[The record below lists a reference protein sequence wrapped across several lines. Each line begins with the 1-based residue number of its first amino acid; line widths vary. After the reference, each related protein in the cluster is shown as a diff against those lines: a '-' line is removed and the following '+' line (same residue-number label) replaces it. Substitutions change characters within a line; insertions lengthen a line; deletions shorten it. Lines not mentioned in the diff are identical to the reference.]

1 MKYDNLAVNMV
12 MPLMFTQT
20 HLLIGAAIFARPGRP
35 AVALAGLMGALAPDS
50 DVWAMFIVERLQG
63 ASGCEVFHYRYWEQP
78 WTTLQMLLNSIPAYL
93 VLITLGL
100 ASLLPSGVWSRRI
113 ALIVIVFAS
122 SALLHVAIDFLLHH
136 DDARAQWMPLTDWI
150 FRSPVSYWDPR
161 YYGRIFMTFEMGLGI
176 ALAVSIG
183 LRFRSGRVWAAV
195 ALLSL
200 GYAGSI
206 AAGLVSGD
214 DHVRGPGSCE
224 ILGLD
229 AASKL
234 TADADRRRIGT
245 RGGGHE

>member
-1 MKYDNLAVNMV
+1 MV

-20 HLLIGAAIFARPGRP
+20 HLLVGAAIFARPGRP
-35 AVALAGLMGALAPDS
+35 TVALAGIMGALVPDS
-50 DVWAMFIVERLQG
+50 DVWAMFVVERLQG

-93 VLITLGL
+93 ALIALGL
-100 ASLLPSGVWSRRI
+100 ASLLLPGIWSRRI
-113 ALIVIVFAS
+113 ALIVIVFTS
-122 SALLHVAIDFLLHH
+122 SALLHVGVDFLLHH
-136 DDARAQWMPLTDWI
+136 DDARAQWMPFSDWV

-161 YYGRIFMTFEMGLGI
+161 YYGRIFMGFEIGLGLT
-176 ALAVSIG
+176 LAVLIG
-183 LRFRSGRVWAAV
+183 LRFRSRGVWAAV
-195 ALLSL
+195 AIVSL

-224 ILGLD
+224 TLGLD

-234 TADADRRRIGT
+234 TAAAGKSGIAA
-245 RGGGHE
+245 RGDGHV

>member
-1 MKYDNLAVNMV
+1 MEYDNLAVNMV

-20 HLLIGAAIFARPGRP
+20 HLLVGAAIFARPGRP
-35 AVALAGLMGALAPDS
+35 ALALAGLMGALVPDS
-50 DVWAMFIVERLQG
+50 DVWAMFVVERLQG

-78 WTTLQMLLNSIPAYL
+78 WTTLQMLLNAIPAYL

-100 ASLLPSGVWSRRI
+100 ASLLPPGVCSRRI

-122 SALLHVAIDFLLHH
+122 SALLHVGIDFLLHH

-176 ALAVSIG
+176 ALAVLIG

-229 AASKL
+229 TASKL
-234 TADADRRRIGT
+234 AADAGKSGRGERRWL
-245 RGGGHE
+245 